1 MDSGGFGYNEIVSRI
16 MKLDEELASRVRSS
30 YKLPAVVVGGAA
42 LILTNSAPPS
52 RRTHDIDFLEIPHE
66 ALIAMRDLD
75 MNNAVGTFA
84 FSMPSGWR
92 DRAETINLD
101 TEALDVSTPSKAD
114 LVIMKLIAGR
124 ETDRADIDAMIAM
137 DPSLVHQVESI
148 LADPLEMEVNLEER
162 EWNELRKRWES
173 HAGEPLR
180 SRAYGLPRSYGHK
193 AHGARRGETE
203 RSEDACQ
210 RRGPRR

>member
-124 ETDRADIDAMIAM
+124 ET
-137 DPSLVHQVESI
+137 I

-180 SRAYGLPRSYGHK
+180 SRANGLPRSYGHK